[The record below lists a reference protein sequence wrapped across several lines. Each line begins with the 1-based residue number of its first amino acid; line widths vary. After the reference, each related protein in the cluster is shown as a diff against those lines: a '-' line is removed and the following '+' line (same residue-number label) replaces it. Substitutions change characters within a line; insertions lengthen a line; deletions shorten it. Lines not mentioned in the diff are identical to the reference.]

1 MTSFELSARV
11 TQIRAGWAV
20 VMYWR
25 GEAIGWS
32 VEQAVSE
39 TMSDAHAARR
49 IQPLFLSRVVIS
61 AFYSAVFA
69 LSCASLAIAQDTL
82 APVTVTVTRAE
93 LSLTRLPFAVAVV
106 DKRDLAA
113 RPTWGLDEA
122 LAGVPGVFAANRY
135 NFSLDQR
142 LAIRGFGAR
151 SAFAVR
157 GIKVLLDG
165 IPQTLPDGQGQLTH
179 VELGAADRIEVLRGS
194 ASALYGNASGGV
206 ISIWT
211 DARLPARWS
220 GEMRVVAG
228 IFDRGPNR
236 TDRTW
241 TKWQGTGRFPV
252 GRGGG
257 ATLSLSRLSYEGARD
272 HSAADLRV
280 LSGRLRLPLGAAWA
294 LTALADIG
302 DQPRADNPGALN
314 LTELGTNRDTVPP
327 LNLATRAGK
336 DVLQGQ
342 AGATLRGTL
351 ASGDEATFTLFGLA
365 RDLDNP
371 QTFAYIKLNR
381 TAYGTRAVFTRRG
394 GGVTA
399 GIDVQRQRDD
409 RANFG
414 NAAGAPDTVHALD
427 QLEHVTE
434 LGPFVQT
441 VVDVSARTTLTAGL
455 RYDRVN
461 FDVRDRLVGDSLADV
476 KYRNDSGRR
485 VMAALSGSLGA
496 TLRASEALTVYASAS
511 SSFETPTTTEL
522 ANRPDTAGGFNR
534 NLSPQ
539 RAWTY
544 EVGARGGR
552 GAGGAGGAATWEAAL
567 YQADVRDAL
576 VSFEIP
582 TSPGRRFFRNAGT
595 VRYRGIELAAGA
607 SLGRGLDVRVTWT
620 YSDFRYRRYAFTA
633 GGTTHVLDGRRL
645 PGIPRQTLRFALRAR
660 PASLRGVWGEIET
673 QHASPYAVDDTLS
686 RQTSAWWVTNLRI
699 GWEAAHVAPFVA
711 VQNLFNRKYVASVV
725 VNAAAGRYYEPAPGR
740 NLLVGLTVDA
750 GR

>member
-1 MTSFELSARV
+1 
-11 TQIRAGWAV
+11 
-20 VMYWR
+20 
-25 GEAIGWS
+25 
-32 VEQAVSE
+32 
-39 TMSDAHAARR
+39 
-49 IQPLFLSRVVIS
+49 
-61 AFYSAVFA
+61 
-69 LSCASLAIAQDTL
+69 
-82 APVTVTVTRAE
+82 VTVTRAE

-211 DARLPARWS
+211 DARLPERS
-220 GEMRVVAG
+220 TGEVRVVAG
-228 IFDRGPNR
+228 TFDRGL
-236 TDRTW
+236 DRTW

-257 ATLSLSRLSYEGARD
+257 ATLTLSRLSYEGERN
-272 HSAADLRV
+272 HSAADLRA
-280 LSGRLRLPLGAAWA
+280 LSGRLRLPLGSAWS

-302 DQPRADNPGALN
+302 DQPRADNPGALT
-314 LTELGTNRDTVPP
+314 LTELGRNRDTVPP
-327 LNLATRAGK
+327 LNLATHAGK

-342 AGATLRGTL
+342 AGATLRGAL
-351 ASGDEATFTLFGLA
+351 ASGDEATFTVFGLG
-365 RDLDNP
+365 RDLENP
-371 QTFAYIKLNR
+371 QTFAFIKLNR

-414 NAAGAPDTVHALD
+414 NVAGAPDTVRALD

-455 RYDRVN
+455 RYDRVS
-461 FDVRDRLVGDSLADV
+461 FDVHDRLIGDSSTDV

-496 TLRASEALTVYASAS
+496 TWRASQALTVYASAG

-534 NLSPQ
+534 DLSPQ

-544 EVGARGGR
+544 EVGARGG
-552 GAGGAGGAATWEAAL
+552 GGGGDGGTTTWEAAL

-595 VRYRGIELAAGA
+595 VRYRGIEVAAGT
-607 SLGRGLDVRVTWT
+607 SLRRGLDVRATWT

-645 PGIPRQTLRFALRAR
+645 PGIPRQTLRLALRAR
-660 PASLRGVWGEIET
+660 PASLRGAWGEVET
-673 QHASPYAVDDTLS
+673 LHASSYAVDDTLS

-699 GWEAAHVAPFVA
+699 GWEGAHVAPFVA

-740 NLLVGLTVDA
+740 NLYVGCTYLY
-750 GR
+750 R

>member
-1 MTSFELSARV
+1 MREVGFFAFAWASAAP
-11 TQIRAGWAV
+11 TAAAQRA
-20 VMYWR
+20 
-25 GEAIGWS
+25 
-32 VEQAVSE
+32 
-39 TMSDAHAARR
+39 
-49 IQPLFLSRVVIS
+49 
-61 AFYSAVFA
+61 
-69 LSCASLAIAQDTL
+69 DTL
-82 APVTVTVTRAE
+82 PPVTVVVTRAD
-93 LSLTRLPFAVAVV
+93 LPLARLPFAIAVV
-106 DKRDLAA
+106 NGPDATHG

-142 LAIRGFGAR
+142 LAIRGFGGR

-179 VELGAADRIEVLRGS
+179 VELGAVDRIEVLRGS

-211 DARLPARWS
+211 DARLPVRRS
-220 GEMRVVAG
+220 GELRVVAG
-228 IFDRGPNR
+228 TFGRGPDR
-236 TDRTW
+236 TNRTW
-241 TKWQGTGRFPV
+241 TKWHGTGRFRV

-257 ATLSLSRLSYEGARD
+257 ATLTLSRLSYEGARD
-272 HSAADLRV
+272 HSAADLRA
-280 LSGRLRLPLGAAWA
+280 LGARLRLPMGPVWS
-294 LTALADIG
+294 LTALGDIG
-302 DQPRADNPGALN
+302 DQPRADNPGAVN

-336 DVLQGQ
+336 DVLQAQ

-351 ASGDEATFTLFGLA
+351 ASGDEATFTVFGLA
-365 RDLDNP
+365 RDLENP
-371 QTFAYIKLNR
+371 QTFAYITLNR
-381 TAYGTRAVFTRRG
+381 AAYGTRAVFTRRG
-394 GGVTA
+394 GGITA

-414 NAAGAPDTVHALD
+414 NAAGAPDTVRALD

-441 VVDVSARTTLTAGL
+441 VVDVTARTIITAGL
-455 RYDRVN
+455 RYDRVS
-461 FDVRDRLVGDSLADV
+461 FDVRDRLVGDSSADV

-496 TLRASEALTVYASAS
+496 TLRASEALTLYASAG

-534 NLSPQ
+534 DLSPQ

-544 EVGARGGR
+544 EVGARGG
-552 GAGGAGGAATWEAAL
+552 AAEGTPTWEAAL

-582 TSPGRRFFRNAGT
+582 TSPGRRFFRNAGSA
-595 VRYRGIELAAGA
+595 RYRGIELAVGA
-607 SLGRGLDVRVTWT
+607 SLGRRLDVRATWT
-620 YSDFRYRRYAFTA
+620 YSDFRYRQYAFTA

-645 PGIPRQTLRFALRAR
+645 PGIPRQTLRLAVRAR
-660 PASLRGVWGEIET
+660 PTSLRGVWGEIET
-673 QHASPYAVDDTLS
+673 QHASRYAVDDTLS
-686 RQTSAWWVTNLRI
+686 RQTSPWWVTNLRM

>member
-1 MTSFELSARV
+1 MR
-11 TQIRAGWAV
+11 
-20 VMYWR
+20 
-25 GEAIGWS
+25 
-32 VEQAVSE
+32 AVSFIAL
-39 TMSDAHAARR
+39 TWASAASPSAAQQRDTT
-49 IQPLFLSRVVIS
+49 RV
-61 AFYSAVFA
+61 
-69 LSCASLAIAQDTL
+69 DTL
-82 APVTVTVTRAE
+82 APVSVTVTRAE
-93 LSLTRLPFAVAVV
+93 LLLARLPFAVAVV
-106 DKRDLAA
+106 NKRDLAA

-135 NFSLDQR
+135 NFSVDQR

-157 GIKVLLDG
+157 GIKILLDG

-179 VELGAADRIEVLRGS
+179 VDLGAADRIEVLRGS

-211 DARLPARWS
+211 DDRPVVRS
-220 GEMRVVAG
+220 TGDVRVVAG
-228 IFDRGPNR
+228 TFDRGF
-236 TDRTW
+236 DRTW
-241 TKWQGTGRFPV
+241 AKWQGTGRFRV
-252 GRGGG
+252 GSRGA
-257 ATLSLSRLSYEGARD
+257 ATVSLSRLSYEGARD
-272 HSAADLRV
+272 HSAADLRA
-280 LSGRLRLPLGAAWA
+280 LSGRLRLPLGPAWSV
-294 LTALADIG
+294 TALADIG

-314 LTELGTNRDTVPP
+314 LTELATNRDTVPP
-327 LNLATRAGK
+327 LNLATHAGK

-342 AGATLRGTL
+342 GGATLRGTL
-351 ASGDEATFTLFGLA
+351 ASGDEATVTVFGLA
-365 RDLDNP
+365 RDLENP
-371 QTFAYIKLNR
+371 QTFAYIRLNR

-394 GGVTA
+394 GGLTA

-414 NAAGAPDTVHALD
+414 NSAGTPDSVRSLD

-434 LGPFVQT
+434 LGPFAQA
-441 VVDVSARTTLTAGL
+441 VVEVAPRTTLTAGL
-455 RYDRVN
+455 RSDRVS
-461 FDVRDRLVGDSLADV
+461 FDVLDRLVGDSSTDV

-496 TLRASEALTVYASAS
+496 TLRASKAMTLYASAG

-544 EVGARGGR
+544 EVGARG
-552 GAGGAGGAATWEAAL
+552 AAWEVAL

-582 TSPGRRFFRNAGT
+582 TSPGRRFFRNAGSA
-595 VRYRGIELAAGA
+595 RYRGVELAAGA
-607 SLGRGLDVRVTWT
+607 ALRRGLDLRVTWT

-645 PGIPRQTLRFALRAR
+645 PGIPQQSLRLALRAQF
-660 PASLRGVWGEIET
+660 RGAWGEVET
-673 QHASPYAVDDTLS
+673 QYSSHYAVDDTLS
-686 RQTSAWWVTNLRI
+686 RQTSAWWVTNLRV
-699 GWEAAHVAPFVA
+699 GREGAHVAPFVA

-740 NLLVGLTVDA
+740 NLYVGVKLSYL
-750 GR
+750 

>member
-1 MTSFELSARV
+1 
-11 TQIRAGWAV
+11 
-20 VMYWR
+20 MYWR
-25 GEAIGWS
+25 GEAIGWR
-32 VEQAVSE
+32 VEHAVSE
-39 TMSDAHAARR
+39 TIRDAQAARR
-49 IQPLFLSRVVIS
+49 IQPWVLSRVAMS
-61 AFYSAVFA
+61 AFYTGVFVLSSATRAV
-69 LSCASLAIAQDTL
+69 AQGDTL
-82 APVTVTVTRAE
+82 PPVTVTVTRAE
-93 LSLTRLPFAVAVV
+93 VTLRKLPFAVAIV

-179 VELGAADRIEVLRGS
+179 VDLGSTERIEVLRGS

-211 DARLPARWS
+211 DARIPSRPG
-220 GEMRVVAG
+220 GEVRVVAG
-228 IFDRGPNR
+228 TFDRGF
-236 TDRTW
+236 DRTW
-241 TKWQGTGRFPV
+241 AKWQGTGRLPV
-252 GRGGG
+252 GSGG
-257 ATLSLSRLSYEGARD
+257 AATVTASRLSYDGARD
-272 HSAADLRV
+272 HSRADLRAV
-280 LSGRLRLPLGAAWA
+280 GGRLRLPLGSRWS

-314 LTELGTNRDTVPP
+314 LTELGTSRDTVPP

-351 ASGDEATFTLFGLA
+351 ASGDEATLTLFGLA
-365 RDLDNP
+365 RDLENP
-371 QTFAYIKLNR
+371 QTFAYIDLNR
-381 TAYGTRAVFTRRG
+381 VAYGTRALFTRRG
-394 GGVTA
+394 DGITA
-399 GIDVQRQRDD
+399 GVDLQRQRDD
-409 RANFG
+409 RTNFG
-414 NAAGAPDTVHALD
+414 NAGGSPDTVRSLD

-441 VVDVSARTTLTAGL
+441 VVDISKSTALTAGL
-455 RYDRVN
+455 RYDRVS
-461 FDVRDRLVGDSLADV
+461 FDVRDRLIGDSTSDV

-496 TLRASEALTVYASAS
+496 TWRASDALTLYASAG

-544 EVGARGGR
+544 EVGARGG
-552 GAGGAGGAATWEAAL
+552 AAAWEVAL

-595 VRYRGIELAAGA
+595 VRYRGIEVAAGTK
-607 SLGRGLDVRVTWT
+607 LRPGLDARATWT

-633 GGTTHVLDGRRL
+633 GGNTHVLDGRRL
-645 PGIPRQTLRFALRAR
+645 PGIPRQTVRLALRAR
-660 PASLRGVWGEIET
+660 PAALRGAWGEVET
-673 QHASPYAVDDTLS
+673 QYASPYAVDDTLS
-686 RQTSAWWVTNLRI
+686 RQTSAWWVTNLRM
-699 GWEAAHVAPFVA
+699 GWEGAHVAPFVA

-740 NLLVGLTVDA
+740 NLLVGVTYS